1 MAEEFQYVAMA
12 ARMLVTPYLY
22 KLHGYQH
29 PLLHLKRLGPA
40 GVFESYAQQFEAI
53 WTESRPAT
61 LGTAA

>member
-1 MAEEFQYVAMA
+1 M
-12 ARMLVTPYLY
+12 PYLY

-61 LGTAA
+61 RDSAA